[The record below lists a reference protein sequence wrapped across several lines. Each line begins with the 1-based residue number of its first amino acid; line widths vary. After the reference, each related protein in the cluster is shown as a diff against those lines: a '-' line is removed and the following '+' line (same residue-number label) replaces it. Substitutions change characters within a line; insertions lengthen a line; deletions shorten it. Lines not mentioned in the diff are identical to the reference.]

1 MKLLINGDNP
11 IIIGKT
17 NEINVIKFVKDLWQ
31 AGGFLRLLRF
41 PPPIKLTTMIYPV
54 TEIML
59 KMALNTISVTPN
71 PCYTVF
77 RDISLYYISYKYF
90 RDKQLGFIMVDN
102 SEVVEGSSP
111 GSYTILNTNQ
121 ILYIGK

>member
-1 MKLLINGDNP
+1 LGDADNEGSLTAQPKLLKVP
-11 IIIGKT
+11 
-17 NEINVIKFVKDLWQ
+17 
-31 AGGFLRLLRF
+31 LLTYDYL
-41 PPPIKLTTMIYPV
+41 PMYNIWIYPV